1 MATKLQDIRA
11 TNWQL
16 SRTTIGQVV
25 SGIEDIRQCVGIIL
39 TTTKGSVPLNPL
51 FGSDIWQF
59 IDRPVSTAVANI
71 AAEILDSIGKWE
83 QRISIKN
90 LTHRITG
97 SRIDFSLTFTL
108 LESSEVTEILF
119 YIDRQAEI
127 EVEVPPIGRNF
138 SNGFDFGFN

>member
-59 IDRPVSTAVANI
+59 IDKPVSTAVANI

-83 QRISIKN
+83 QRINIKN

>member
-83 QRISIKN
+83 QRILIKN
-90 LTHRITG
+90 LTHRISG

>member
-1 MATKLQDIRA
+1 MATTLQDIRA

-25 SGIEDIRQCVGIIL
+25 AGIEDIRQCIGIIL

-59 IDRPVSTAVANI
+59 IDRPINTAVANI
-71 AAEILDSIGKWE
+71 SAEILDAVGKWE
-83 QRISIKN
+83 PRIIIKN
-90 LTHRITG
+90 LTYDITG
-97 SRIDFSLTFTL
+97 SRVDYALQFTL

-119 YIDRQAEI
+119 YIDRQTQIEI
-127 EVEVPPIGRNF
+127 PPMGRNF